1 MPLTIMPKFVHL
13 HTHTHYSLL
22 DGLSKVD
29 ALVNRVRELG
39 MDSVAITDHGNM
51 YGAVEFYKKSKAS
64 GIKPIIGLETYVAQ
78 TSRFSK
84 MAKVD
89 NARYHLILLVKN
101 EMGYKN
107 LCKLLTASHLEGFY
121 YKPRIDKEIL
131 EKYHEG
137 LVCLSGCFSGEVGK
151 LLRNRQMA
159 QAEEVAS
166 YYKNIFG
173 DDYYLEIQPH
183 TPEIYEGLIALSK
196 KLDIP
201 LVATQDSHYLL
212 KEDKP
217 VHEVLLAV
225 QTNNRVDDEDRFSF
239 NEAEAYLKSPEEMAE
254 DFPNLPEALE
264 NTVKIAEKCNFNFN
278 LGQNLL
284 PKYNVPDGYT
294 PNSYIRKLCEE
305 KLQSRFKEITPEVTE
320 RLEYELGVIEKTGF
334 ADYFLIVQDFVNWA
348 KDHGIAV
355 GPGRGSAA
363 GSIVSYVLN
372 ITDVD
377 PIKYNLLFERFLNP
391 ERISMP
397 DIDIDF
403 ADYRRDEV
411 LGYIKDK
418 YGADRVAQIITFGT
432 MAARAALRDAGRA
445 LGYPYALGDEI
456 AKMIPFHP
464 STDKEN
470 KLPNDLENVT
480 ELKNKYKTDPDAKH
494 LIDMA
499 IKLEGV
505 ARHASVHACGVVI
518 SPEPLMEYM
527 PLQRS
532 PQDNEALL
540 TQFEMHS
547 IEDLGLLKIDLLGL
561 KNLTIIEETLRLIKE
576 IKGDEIDITNLPL
589 NDEKTFKLLQAAD
602 TTGVFQFES
611 SGMRRYM
618 KDLKPTEL
626 EDLIA
631 LVALFRPGPMELIP
645 SYILRK
651 FGKEKVE
658 YLHPKLEPI
667 MNKTYGIGIYQEQ
680 MMQIAREM
688 ASFTLPEADTLRKA
702 IGKKI
707 KSLLDAQQEK
717 LINGMIKNGIDH
729 KTAKSVWELF
739 PPFARYGFPRAHAV
753 CYAMTSYRT
762 AYLKANY
769 PVEFITSLLNNEA
782 GDVEKIFEII
792 DESRKKNI
800 QILPPD
806 VNRSVTRFV
815 PEGDN
820 IRFGL
825 LAIKNIGSHITDVIV
840 NERMKGGP
848 YEGLADFVTRI
859 HDRDLN
865 KKSMEALIKS
875 GAMDSFGIERAA
887 ALASLEDILRT
898 GNGIK
903 KQNSST
909 QTGLFGS
916 MAPIKIKLR
925 TDVPPVSKAERLSWE
940 KELLGLYVTE
950 HPLREF
956 FDKLAKDGKR
966 VTHIKEAYKI
976 INDNKPILTYGVIVS
991 ISHKVTKDGKS
1002 MCFAK
1007 IEDLTDNIEVLV
1019 FEDTLK
1025 KDPEVWKEG
1034 NAIAITGRISRRN
1047 GEPKILCNE
1056 AKKLIL

>member
-1 MPLTIMPKFVHL
+1 MPKFSHL

-29 ALVNRVRELG
+29 ALVNRVKELG
-39 MDSVAITDHGNM
+39 MDSIAVTDHGNM
-51 YGAVEFYKKSKAS
+51 YAAVEFYKKAKAV

-78 TSRFSK
+78 NSRFSK
-84 MAKVD
+84 VAKVD
-89 NARYHLILLVKN
+89 NARYHLTLLVKN
-101 EMGYKN
+101 EIGYKN
-107 LCKLLTASHLEGFY
+107 LCRLLTASHLEGFY

-137 LVCLSGCFSGEVGK
+137 LICLSGCFSGEVGK
-151 LLRNRQMA
+151 LLRNGQTA
-159 QAEEVAS
+159 QAEEVAAH
-166 YYKNIFG
+166 YKNIFQE
-173 DDYYLEIQPH
+173 DYYLEIQPH
-183 TPEIYEGLIALSK
+183 TPEIHEGLIALSK
-196 KLDIP
+196 KLHIP

-225 QTNNRVDDEDRFSF
+225 QTNNRIDDEDRFSF
-239 NEAEAYLKSPEEMAE
+239 NEAETHLKSPEEMAQ

-264 NTVKIAEKCNFNFN
+264 NTIKIAEKCNFDFN
-278 LGQNLL
+278 LGQTLL
-284 PKYNVPDGYT
+284 PRYNVPEGYT

-305 KLQSRFKEITPEVTE
+305 KLPKRVKEITPEAME

-363 GSIVSYVLN
+363 SSFVSYVLN

-377 PIKYNLLFERFLNP
+377 PLKYNLLFERFLNP

-445 LGYPYALGDEI
+445 LGYPYALCDEI
-456 AKMIPFHP
+456 AKMIPFHA

-470 KLPNDLENVT
+470 KLPNDLENIAD
-480 ELKNKYKTDPDAKH
+480 LKHIYETNPDAKK

-518 SPEPLMEYM
+518 SPEPLVEYM
-527 PLQRS
+527 PMQRS
-532 PQDNEALL
+532 PQDNEAVL

-547 IEDLGLLKIDLLGL
+547 IEALGLLKIDLLGL

-576 IKGDEIDITNLPL
+576 IKGVDINMSDLPL
-589 NDEKTFKLLQAAD
+589 DDDMTFKLLQAAD

-611 SGMRRYM
+611 PGMRRYM

-645 SYILRK
+645 SYIRRK
-651 FGKEKVE
+651 HGEEKISYIHPIMEKV
-658 YLHPKLEPI
+658 LES
-667 MNKTYGIGIYQEQ
+667 TYGVIVYQEQ
-680 MMQIAREM
+680 VM
-688 ASFTLPEADTLRKA
+688 ALATELAGLTKGQGYLLIKA
-702 IGKKI
+702 VGKKI
-707 KSLLDAQQEK
+707 KILLDQQKEK
-717 LINGMIKNGIDH
+717 FINGCKENNIPENIA
-729 KTAKSVWELF
+729 TQAWELIE
-739 PPFARYGFPRAHAV
+739 PFSRYGFNKAHAV

-792 DESRKKNI
+792 AESRKKGV
-800 QILPPD
+800 QVLPPD

-815 PEGDN
+815 PEGEN

-825 LAIKNIGSHITDVIV
+825 LAIKNVGSHITDVIV

-848 YEGLADFVTRI
+848 YEGLANFVTRI

-875 GAMDSFGIERAA
+875 GAMDSFGIERAT

-898 GNGIK
+898 GSNIK
-903 KQNSST
+903 KQSTST

-916 MAPIKIKLR
+916 MAPIQIKLR
-925 TDVPPVSKAERLSWE
+925 TDVTPASKAERLSWE

-956 FDKLAKDGKR
+956 FDKLAKKGKR
-966 VTHIKEAYKI
+966 VTHIKEAYEI
-976 INDNKPILTYGVIVS
+976 INDGKPILTYGVIVS
-991 ISHKVTKDGKS
+991 LSQKVTKDGKP

-1007 IEDLTDNIEVLV
+1007 IEDLSDNIEVLI

-1025 KDPEVWKEG
+1025 KNPEVWKEG
-1034 NAIAITGRISRRN
+1034 NAIAVTGRISRRN

>member
-1 MPLTIMPKFVHL
+1 MSSKFVHL
-13 HTHTHYSLL
+13 HTHSHYSLL
-22 DGLSKVD
+22 NALPKIDT
-29 ALVNRVRELG
+29 LVNTAKKNE
-39 MDSVAITDHGNM
+39 MTAIALTDNCNL
-51 YGAVEFYKKSKAS
+51 YGAIEFYKTCKKKE
-64 GIKPIIGLETYVAQ
+64 IKPIIGIDAYVAYR
-78 TSRFSK
+78 SRLDK
-84 MAKVD
+84 TGIDKE
-89 NARYHLILLVKN
+89 RYRLVLLAEN
-101 EMGYKN
+101 EVGYKN
-107 LCKLLTASHLEGFY
+107 LIQLVTLAHLEGFY
-121 YKPRIDKEIL
+121 YKPRIDREIL

-137 LVCLSGCFSGEVGK
+137 LICLSGCFSGEVGK
-151 LLRNRQMA
+151 LLRNGQTA

-166 YYKNIFG
+166 YYKNIFQE
-173 DDYYLEIQPH
+173 DYYLEIQPH
-183 TPEIYEGLIALSK
+183 TPEIHEGLIALSK
-196 KLDIP
+196 KLNIP

-225 QTNNRVDDEDRFSF
+225 QTNNKVDDEDRFSF
-239 NEAEAYLKSPEEMAE
+239 NEAEAYLKSPEEMAA

-284 PKYNVPDGYT
+284 PKYNVPEGYT

-305 KLQSRFKEITPEVTE
+305 KLSKRVQEITPEVTE

-348 KDHGIAV
+348 KEHGIAV

-363 GSIVSYVLN
+363 GSFVSYVLN

-377 PIKYNLLFERFLNP
+377 PLKYNLLFERFLNP

-411 LGYIKDK
+411 LGYIKDL
-418 YGADRVAQIITFGT
+418 YGVDRVAQIITFGT
-432 MAARAALRDAGRA
+432 MAAKAALRDAGRA
-445 LGYPYALGDEI
+445 LGYPYALCDEI

-464 STDKEN
+464 SNDKEN
-470 KLPNDLENVT
+470 KLPNDLENVA
-480 ELKNKYKTDPDAKH
+480 ELKYIYETNPDAKK

-518 SPEPLMEYM
+518 SPEPLMDYM
-527 PLQRS
+527 PMQRS
-532 PQDNEALL
+532 PQDSEALL

-547 IEDLGLLKIDLLGL
+547 VEDLGLLKIDLLGL
-561 KNLTIIEETLRLIKE
+561 KNLTIIEETLRLVKE
-576 IKGDEIDITNLPL
+576 IKGDEIDISNLPL
-589 NDEKTFKLLQAAD
+589 DDKKTFELLQAAD

-626 EDLIA
+626 EDLVA
-631 LVALFRPGPMELIP
+631 LVSLFRPGPMELIP
-645 SYILRK
+645 SFIQRK
-651 FGKEKVE
+651 FGREKVT

-667 MNKTYGIGIYQEQ
+667 LKTTYGVGVYQEQ
-680 MMQIAREM
+680 MMRIARDL
-688 ASFTLPEADTLRKA
+688 AGFSLPEADTLRKA

-707 KSLLDAQQEK
+707 KTLLDAQKER
-717 LINGMIKNGIDH
+717 LVSGMVSNGIDE
-729 KTAKSVWELF
+729 KTAEKIWDLF
-739 PPFARYGFPRAHAV
+739 PPFARYGFNRSHAV
-753 CYAMTSYRT
+753 GYAMTSYRT

-769 PVEFITSLLNNEA
+769 PVEFTTSLLNNEA
-782 GDVEKIFEII
+782 GDVEKVSEVI
-792 DESRKKNI
+792 DESRKRGI
-800 QILPPD
+800 RILPPD

-815 PEGDN
+815 PEGEN

-840 NERMKGGP
+840 NERMRGGP

-898 GNGIK
+898 GSGIK
-903 KQNSST
+903 KQNASM

-916 MAPIKIKLR
+916 MAPIQIKLR
-925 TDVPPVSKAERLSWE
+925 TDVPPVSKAERLGWE

-976 INDNKPILTYGVIVS
+976 INDGKPILTYGVIVS
-991 ISHKVTKDGKS
+991 LSHKVTKDGKP

-1007 IEDLTDNIEVLV
+1007 IEDLTDNIEVLI

-1025 KDPEVWKEG
+1025 KDPDVWKEG